1 MDSRTHAT
9 ATVLRDTILS
19 VEQSAG
25 VSPDHPDMRELKRI
39 FLQKI
44 ADLEIG
50 APQPS
55 IPSTNETPPAL
66 SRE

>member
-1 MDSRTHAT
+1 MDSRTHAK
-9 ATVLRDTILS
+9 VLRDTILT
-19 VEQSAG
+19 VEQGAD

-50 APQPS
+50 DPQPS
-55 IPSTNETPPAL
+55 IASTDGTPPAL